1 MRHPSYRDQFDAE
14 QDRLAHDHRVAVR
27 VKRLA
32 DLVDEP
38 GPDRWQ
44 PQRTEGLSDVADLLA
59 AAGHLPRQLTLQVSV
74 AEEDTDG
81 PTVACVCD
89 GVHRLAEARAASAW
103 RAAME
108 VRHEGTRQMPVS
120 LTIAVVAAAL
130 AGTLAYLAGNATS
143 TGLGLLLAVAAGL
156 SMTIAWVTS
165 WMVME
170 YALYDWRAAA
180 RRARVYDLLAHA
192 ELVVTPRAESAT
204 ARAAAAPRAGSGTA
218 PLPR

>member
-1 MRHPSYRDQFDAE
+1 
-14 QDRLAHDHRVAVR
+14 VR
-27 VKRLA
+27 VNRLA

-38 GPDRWQ
+38 EPDPWQ
-44 PQRTEGLSDVADLLA
+44 PHRTQGLSDVADLLA
-59 AAGHLPRQLTLQVSV
+59 AARHLPHRLVLNASV
-74 AEEDTDG
+74 AEEDLDG
-81 PTVACVCD
+81 PTVACVTD

-103 RAAME
+103 REAME

-130 AGTLAYLAGNATS
+130 AGGLAYLAGNAAS
-143 TGLGLLLAVAAGL
+143 TGMGVLLAIAAGL

-192 ELVVTPRAESAT
+192 ELVVTPRAESASD
-204 ARAAAAPRAGSGTA
+204 RAAAGSRAGSGTA
-218 PLPR
+218 PQPR